1 MRETLTSHM
10 GTVAI
15 IPARGGSKRILRK
28 NVKMLAGK
36 PAIAYPIELALS
48 SGIFEQV
55 LVSTDD
61 IEIAQLSRRYGAQ
74 VPFFRDPELS
84 NDYSITVDVMADAV
98 ERLQYQGENFEYAC
112 CIYPVTPLLQEY
124 RLKEALT
131 VIKSGLWDY
140 VFPAIE
146 FPSPIERGFKK
157 GRLGGVE
164 FSYPEFANS
173 RTQDIDKTFRDAG
186 QFYFGKSTAWLEKKP
201 ILNGVSTFLELG
213 KYETIDIDD
222 LEDWDMVEKLII
234 SMKKNL
240 L

>member
-1 MRETLTSHM
+1 MI
-10 GTVAI
+10 AI

-36 PAIAYPIELALS
+36 PAIAYAIELALT

-61 IEIAQLSRRYGAQ
+61 TEIAEISKKYGAL
-74 VPFFRDPELS
+74 VPFLRDPELS
-84 NDYSITVDVMADAV
+84 NDYAITVDVIADV
-98 ERLQYQGENFEYAC
+98 VGRLKCNGKSFEYVC
-112 CIYPVTPLLQEY
+112 CIYPVTPLLREC
-124 RLKEALT
+124 RLKEALM

-146 FPSPIERGFKK
+146 FPAPIERGFKK
-157 GRLGGVE
+157 GNLGGIE

-173 RTQDIDKTFRDAG
+173 RTQDIDKTFHDAG

-201 ILNGVSTFLELG
+201 ILNGVSTFVELD
-213 KYETIDIDD
+213 KHEVIDIDD
-222 LEDWDMVEKLII
+222 LEDWEMVEKLIT
-234 SMKKNL
+234 SMSDDL